1 VLWNLLGILDLI
13 AAVGT
18 ATINQILATGAA
30 EEVTVAPMAQLPL
43 LLVPAYLVPLFFIW
57 HLTAL
62 FQARR
67 LALVE
72 KSVRRA

>member
-1 VLWNLLGILDLI
+1 M
-13 AAVGT
+13 
-18 ATINQILATGAA
+18 LATGATG
-30 EEVTVAPMAQLPL
+30 EVTVAPMAQLPL

-67 LALVE
+67 LALIE
-72 KSVRRA
+72 SSGRPA

>member
-13 AAVGT
+13 AAVVT
-18 ATINQILATGAA
+18 ATINRILATGAA
-30 EEVTVAPMAQLPL
+30 GEVTVAPMAQLPL

-57 HLTAL
+57 HLAAL

-67 LALVE
+67 LALSE
-72 KSVRRA
+72 RS